1 MSIWSWIRARF
12 SSEARIRRLRVLEEA
27 AELAAPIATLVG
39 HPEISAGAK
48 VIAVTAD
55 KIADNIE
62 EKQKEED
69 LARISK

>member
-1 MSIWSWIRARF
+1 MKLWNWIKHRF
-12 SSEARIRRLRVLEEA
+12 SSAARVKRLRVVEEI
-27 AELAAPIATLVG
+27 AELAGPLATLAG

-48 VIAVTAD
+48 VIAATAD